1 VCPLLVTFE
10 NSGKRERIPGIQN
23 ETKRARQ
30 MLLGLNLLWEAF
42 LLFLFSCAVEAEN
55 SRPDEPSLISLTVN
69 PSFESFRKSEGWHP
83 FLEGYALSFS
93 SFLEGIQGITL
104 QPSDTIHESLV
115 NHPRLH
121 GLWQYLPQERIPKD
135 HRFGITVSLWYYLLS
150 EAVNFNNFS
159 LRVDVGTKNSFNPLS
174 VITYLLTLISR
185 CGIRGSIFR
194 IFFTS
199 RVGKQRGQD
208 WPP

>member
-1 VCPLLVTFE
+1 MTLNTLRFFVCPLLVTFE

-69 PSFESFRKSEGWHP
+69 PSFESLRKSEGWHP

-93 SFLEGIQGITL
+93 SFLEGIQGIAL
-104 QPSDTIHESLV
+104 QPADTIHESLA

-121 GLWQYLPQERIPKD
+121 GLWQYIPQERIPKD
-135 HRFGITVSLWYYLLS
+135 LHRFGITVSLWYYLLNA
-150 EAVNFNNFS
+150 EVNSNYFS
-159 LRVDVGTKNSFNPLS
+159 LRIDVGTESLGSF
-174 VITYLLTLISR
+174 VINHLPTLN
-185 CGIRGSIFR
+185 
-194 IFFTS
+194 
-199 RVGKQRGQD
+199 V
-208 WPP
+208 